1 MEAKSNSKLMSLR
14 EAISLIQDGD
24 SIAFGGML
32 IYRRP
37 IAAALEL
44 IKQQKKSLTLM
55 GWTLGLESDLLVG
68 MGMVDRVRTSYF
80 GLEIFGL
87 APMFRKMTET
97 NELEVIEETEST
109 IGMGLRAGLQ
119 GVGFMPAR
127 AIIGTD
133 LLKVRQDLVTI
144 RCPYTGEE
152 YPAVPVWK
160 PKVAIIH
167 TEMSD
172 PAGNSVITGNRCI
185 DSEIAQLA
193 DLTII
198 TTEKIVETSELPPG
212 ETYIL
217 GNMVDAVVK
226 VPNGSWP
233 TSCYP
238 LYGLDGKVII
248 DYLEHTASNQIT
260 DFIERLINK
269 FPSEEVSSS
278 TYEYELDNR

>member
-1 MEAKSNSKLMSLR
+1 MTHLGNMKSNSKVMSLG
-14 EAISLIQDGD
+14 EAISLINDGD

-37 IAAALEL
+37 VAAAVEL
-44 IKQQKKSLTLM
+44 IKQKKKSLTLM

-68 MGMVDRVRTSYF
+68 MGMVNRVRTSYF
-80 GLEIFGL
+80 GLETFGL
-87 APMFRKMTET
+87 APMFRKKAESS
-97 NELEVIEETEST
+97 LLQVIEETEST
-109 IGMGLRAGLQ
+109 IGIGLRAGLQ

-127 AIIGTD
+127 AILGTD

-144 RCPYTGEE
+144 TCPYTGEE

-172 PAGNSVITGNRCI
+172 SVGNSVITGNRCI
-185 DSEIAQLA
+185 DAEISLLA
-193 DLTII
+193 DLTIV
-198 TTEKIVETSELPPG
+198 TTEKIVETNELPLG

-217 GNMVDAVVK
+217 GKTVDAVVK

-238 LYGLDGKVII
+238 LYGLDGKAII
-248 DYLEHTASNQIT
+248 DYLEATSNGQFKH
-260 DFIERLINK
+260 FIEKLIKK
-269 FPSEEVSSS
+269 FSYEEVS
-278 TYEYELDNR
+278 TVTNE